1 MGEKQQF
8 TLDELAAATGMT
20 PRNVRAYQTRGLIS
34 PPDKRGRRSIY
45 NHRHLRQLQ
54 AVRRAR
60 SEGATLSLI
69 SGVLTD
75 GRRLSIPPSGRIT
88 RSETVPGT
96 VRRRA
101 DLKRALAR
109 LGASSAEIARIVD
122 ELTDVRAVASTG
134 VRTVAT
140 ADVVARLTQAHRL
153 DIAPDQALHLAA
165 EAAAAVQPL
174 VDRIRGI
181 LPTEPERSS
190 DHVVVELMAG
200 LIGAVVRDSLLAQL
214 SATPEE
220 DDLTVSLTDR
230 LLESDEVDL
239 PMQDLDPVSSNDS
252 DDIEFDGRVQR

>member
-34 PPDKRGRRSIY
+34 PPDRKGRQSVY
-45 NHRHLRQLQ
+45 SHRHLRQLL

-60 SEGATLSLI
+60 DEGATLNLI

-109 LGASSAEIARIVD
+109 LGVSTDEITLIID
-122 ELTDVRAVASTG
+122 ELTDVSAVVSTG
-134 VRTVAT
+134 IRTVAT
-140 ADVVARLTQAHRL
+140 ADVVARLTQAQSL
-153 DIAPDQALHLAA
+153 GIAPEQVLRISVA
-165 EAAAAVQPL
+165 AAAAVHPL
-174 VDRIRGI
+174 VDRLRGI
-181 LPTEPERSS
+181 LPTEQEQTS
-190 DHVVVELMAG
+190 DHVQVELVTG
-200 LIGAVVRDSLLAQL
+200 LIGAVVRDSLMAQL
-214 SATPEE
+214 SSAPTEKDITDPLLNADVDKVDISLE
-220 DDLTVSLTDR
+220 DLEPVSPNSGD
-230 LLESDEVDL
+230 DVDL
-239 PMQDLDPVSSNDS
+239 D
-252 DDIEFDGRVQR
+252 EGVQR